1 MSTSVAK
8 LKEHLE
14 DLFPGQWL
22 NTAART
28 RTLSTGLAFLDQGL
42 TRGLARQKMSAWIG
56 PASSGKTSLL
66 RSIINHWLASG
77 FQIAYI
83 DKEDKLLASNWI
95 FIENDEHKDQ
105 EQPPG
110 KFWVIRDLP
119 ANDYL
124 WATETLVRSNIFDV
138 VIVDLGSGN
147 SHYNSSS
154 QPNKQMSWRSS
165 KVYARWQNSLSKS
178 KTALLLLTD
187 NNLPAGWNFYTQL
200 DFHWGE
206 NIQYS
211 EGLCGKTMI
220 LPAINCCITKN
231 GLAHNTE
238 VPITAYVANRL
249 FTHSPVPDR
258 RSAKT

>member
-1 MSTSVAK
+1 MVSAVSPVISPITK
-8 LKEHLE
+8 LRNHLE
-14 DLFPGQWL
+14 DLFPGQWVH
-22 NTAART
+22 TPSRA

-42 TRGLARQKMSAWIG
+42 TRGLARQRMSAWVG

-66 RSIINHWLASG
+66 RSTISHWLNCG

-83 DKEDKLLASNWI
+83 DTEDKLLASNWV
-95 FIENDEHKDQ
+95 FLENSQLKDQ
-105 EQPPG
+105 EQSLG
-110 KFWVIRDLP
+110 KFWVVRDL
-119 ANDYL
+119 ANSDYL

-138 VIVDLGSGN
+138 VILDLDLVNCRSG
-147 SHYNSSS
+147 
-154 QPNKQMSWRSS
+154 

-178 KTALLLLTD
+178 KTALLLLSS
-187 NNLPAGWNFYTQL
+187 NNRLPAGWNFYAQL

-220 LPAINCCITKN
+220 LPAINCSITKN
-231 GLAHNTE
+231 GLAYNTE

-258 RSAKT
+258 RSTKT